1 MIDAVFDAGVI
12 CAFVAGAMCACGE
25 KCELTIALCI
35 ENVGVVSA

>member
-12 CAFVAGAMCACGE
+12 CAFVD